1 MEYNS
6 FYGGR
11 RGASFVIVKKYRTI
25 KPPAE
30 DNEGF
35 NKVIRID
42 MGLEKDAEITST
54 IRQQWLSEHCMVT
67 CFQQGGDYQVA
78 NYDEYVII
86 DAYNK
91 NDIDNGK
98 IFRRGYDY
106 TNDMGGAI
114 YIGQIVGPAGMAPH
128 TQLDNYDAVQDMT
141 TEDGLVIPNDG
152 TTITDESLNQYR
164 KTSNSLNVQNNDD
177 PESGDLIPGQYYD
190 ESGVEQFNDTIDYIA
205 CSIRDFESH
214 ESTVHIGFKIPYLVN
229 VYTAETVSPYY
240 HRSDLEPEGLTGD
253 EKWEKWD
260 ELSETLHGEGT
271 TDFNNL
277 ELIKRTDDLAHPF
290 FSKWNISIPK
300 GIKGETLN
308 HFRVT
313 TVEAENGQ
321 DIVLQDYEGKEDDST
336 TDETKKRQILVYD
349 YYNYDRD
356 PSGDPVAL
364 YLGDYN
370 MIDNFSIDE
379 YGTVVIDYSHDD
391 RDTYKNL
398 FKWVKEIRLNEETGL
413 FEIEYNYDKTRDG
426 EELAKED
433 TKLSM
438 YLTWIKDMDV
448 KEDGTVSFT
457 FTTSEDDREYPQFI
471 KWVKSVALN
480 AETGLFEMDFNYE
493 TEPEGKENAGQ
504 PTHYEMSLTW
514 VKDILIDKYGTVTF
528 KYTDQVDTVHQNL
541 FKWIKEVRL
550 NNETGL
556 FEIEYNYDKTRDGE
570 DLAKEDT
577 YYSTYLRYLK
587 NVVIDEDGTIH
598 LEYTYGEEQT
608 FTRYLKTVKA
618 ITLDAETGHFEVI
631 YNQDT
636 DSQGQPTKY
645 ETDLRWVKSV
655 DVLEDGTINLDYTH
669 GDDVS
674 YEKYLKSIKT
684 VSLNS
689 ETGKFDITFNQETDK
704 NGSPTAYTTNLRWV
718 KEVSIDEFGT
728 ITFDYTNGEDTVY
741 TNFFKT
747 IKTISLNNENGHLEI
762 IYNYDNDAEGNPTK
776 YETDLDWIKDLT
788 IAEDGTVTLI
798 HTATG
803 EEVLSEKIKWI
814 SDISVNTG
822 TTEGEGTQK
831 IAVTYNDNTNVEIGN
846 PINYIMKTA
855 ITNDRHLIV
864 LYSDPV
870 KRQEIITAGQN
881 YTYEDRNDWLDLG
894 VIKGESGIYIGLNI
908 STADVPDLT
917 TVDATIEYLN
927 TTYPNGLTG
936 ADLEGKIVTVGD
948 EADYKLFYAFD
959 YSFDDNNQYKGW
971 YYLGSIGSST
981 GTVVGEEGD
990 PSTEALASQLPTN
1003 GIWFIVED

>member
-42 MGLEKDAEITST
+42 MGLEEDAEITST

-379 YGTVVIDYSHDD
+379 YGTVIIDYSHDD

-398 FKWVKEIRLNEETGL
+398 FKWVKEIRLNE
-413 FEIEYNYDKTRDG
+413 
-426 EELAKED
+426 
-433 TKLSM
+433 
-438 YLTWIKDMDV
+438 
-448 KEDGTVSFT
+448 
-457 FTTSEDDREYPQFI
+457 
-471 KWVKSVALN
+471 
-480 AETGLFEMDFNYE
+480 
-493 TEPEGKENAGQ
+493 
-504 PTHYEMSLTW
+504 
-514 VKDILIDKYGTVTF
+514 
-528 KYTDQVDTVHQNL
+528 
-541 FKWIKEVRL
+541 
-550 NNETGL
+550 ETGL

-608 FTRYLKTVKA
+608 FTRYLKTVKT

-788 IAEDGTVTLI
+788 IAADGTVTLT

-855 ITNDRHLIV
+855 ITNDRHLII
-864 LYSDPV
+864 LYSDPA